1 MPGLIQ
7 RLRNDV
13 QVGEIGVGSDESAA
27 GCVQSC
33 RSSFELV
40 SWLVRWLVVL
50 DKSAQTGKVGFWS
63 GYSFE
68 NAHSKSEELAGFVV
82 D

>member
-1 MPGLIQ
+1 M
-7 RLRNDV
+7 V
-13 QVGEIGVGSDESAA
+13 EIGVGSGEVLRDVRRRGGS
-27 GCVQSC
+27 
-33 RSSFELV
+33 SSFELV

-50 DKSAQTGKVGFWS
+50 DKSAETGKLGFWP

-68 NAHSKSEELAGFVV
+68 IAHSKSEELAGFVV